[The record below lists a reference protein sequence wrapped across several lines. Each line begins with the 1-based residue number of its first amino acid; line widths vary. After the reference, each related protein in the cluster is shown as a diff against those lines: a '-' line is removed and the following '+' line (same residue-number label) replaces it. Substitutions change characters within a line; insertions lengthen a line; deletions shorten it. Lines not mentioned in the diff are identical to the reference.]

1 MNNLSLFNSNQ
12 SKEFVTTKQL
22 AEILGVDVRTVQ
34 RAVEKTGCDSTVI
47 PLKTTG
53 GVQNTRV
60 FNEEQ
65 ATIIKQEIQKHH
77 NLQSRQIDN
86 ASTEMEIMLKIQE
99 GYSLAVQKMK
109 EYKIRAEK
117 AESVVNRIADSTG
130 LKTIQE
136 VADVLGYGSKTFFA
150 MLRGYGILYTT
161 NGVNLPKRE
170 YINAGYFEVKEE
182 PYERYGK
189 TFLYS
194 RIYVTSK
201 GLLWLEKK
209 TAKKE

>member
-1 MNNLSLFNSNQ
+1 MNELSNLTE
-12 SKEFVTTKQL
+12 KTITTKEL
-22 AEILGVDVRTVQ
+22 AEVLGVAPRTIQ
-34 RAVEKTGCDSTVI
+34 LAVEKLGLTNVLSQVKIRG
-47 PLKTTG
+47 
-53 GVQNTRV
+53 QNAYIYT
-60 FNEEQ
+60 EQQ

-86 ASTEMEIMLKIQE
+86 VSTEMEIMLKIQE
-99 GYSLAVQKMK
+99 GYSLAVQKMN

>member
-1 MNNLSLFNSNQ
+1 MNELSNLTEKTITTKELAEVLGVSERTVRDTAKSKGVEGTFQTLNTNGGNQ
-12 SKEFVTTKQL
+12 SVKVY
-22 AEILGVDVRTVQ
+22 
-34 RAVEKTGCDSTVI
+34 
-47 PLKTTG
+47 
-53 GVQNTRV
+53 
-60 FNEEQ
+60 NEQQ
-65 ATIIKQEIQKHH
+65 ATILKQEIQKHH

-86 ASTEMEIMLKIQE
+86 VSTEMEIMLKIQE